1 MRKAA
6 PTLAT
11 TFVTIFAGL
20 ALACGAQPAGDDT
33 GDPEPTTGTTGDAPL
48 WADEH
53 CSLANPSPYPPTG
66 TYMSNHAGRE
76 NTNAIPCAGPRAFEF
91 AWHVLPTH
99 ASGQPNT
106 FSPDG
111 SVAYFTATTGDD
123 DCNVFAVDTDD
134 GALLWKRCDL
144 PFTVLASTVDVDENG
159 DLYLTAGDSVHAL
172 SPADGR
178 DRWTTALPD
187 TSDVGFS
194 YGLKFTADGHIVT
207 QVADG
212 TVYLLDRTTG
222 KILTSLSV
230 AEVTGFVPAEA
241 TELPIYMAPDYILE
255 RLHTL
260 VGDAHFNEAIEALS
274 GLLGAS
280 GGFADNTVCTTA
292 RRQVLTVG
300 GGPNLDTGAA
310 VALDI
315 VGPAEAPALQLR
327 WALTLPAGTAS
338 SVVAST
344 DGARAVLGDGNGH
357 VHMIDVPACDKNLDD
372 DADPLRCAPA
382 WIFRHPGGRLLGTV
396 ALDAEGVVYV
406 FTSGPE
412 RVEEIYALS
421 DHGDSYTLAWQQDYG
436 PLAMMTSVLTVTDD
450 AIYGVLSQ
458 VDPAAELD
466 ALTLPASITS
476 EVVIID
482 KKSGEIVHRAATP
495 ESSLTELVLSPRG
508 DLFLTALGVYE
519 ILTLDEAA
527 PAPVGGLRK
536 FTGR

>member
-6 PTLAT
+6 PTLALL
-11 TFVTIFAGL
+11 V
-20 ALACGAQPAGDDT
+20 LACGASPAGTDT
-33 GDPEPTTGTTGDAPL
+33 SDTEPTTGTTGDGAPL
-48 WADEH
+48 WADQY
-53 CSLANPSPYPPTG
+53 CDLANPSPYPPSG
-66 TYMSNHAGRE
+66 TYMTNHAGRE
-76 NTNAIPCAGPRAFEF
+76 NANAIPCAGPRAFDL
-91 AWHVLPTH
+91 AWHVLPSH

-111 SVAYFTATTGDD
+111 GVAYFTSTTGDD
-123 DCNVFAVDTDD
+123 GCNVFAVDADD
-134 GALLWKRCDL
+134 GAVLWKRCDL
-144 PFTVLASTVDVDENG
+144 PFTVIASTVDVDENG
-159 DLYLTAGDSVHAL
+159 DLYLTAGDAVHAL
-172 SPADGR
+172 RPADGR
-178 DRWTTALPD
+178 DRWRTPLPD

-222 KILTSLSV
+222 TILTSLSV
-230 AEVTGFVPAEA
+230 ADVTGFVPAEA
-241 TELPIYMAPDYILE
+241 TELPIYMAPDYILA

-260 VGDAHFNEAIEALS
+260 VGDAYFNEAIDALS

-300 GGPNLDTGAA
+300 GGPNIDTGAA

-315 VGPAEAPALQLR
+315 SGPVDAPSLQLR
-327 WALTLPAGTAS
+327 WALTLTAGTAS
-338 SVVAST
+338 SVVASS

-357 VHMIDVPACDKNLDD
+357 VHMIDVPACDNNTDG

-382 WIFRHPGGRLLGTV
+382 WVFKHPGGRLLGTV
-396 ALDAEGVVYV
+396 ALDAEGVTYV

-412 RVEEIYALS
+412 RVEEIYALN
-421 DHGDSYTLAWQQDYG
+421 DQGDAYSIAWQKDYG

-476 EVVIID
+476 EVVVID
-482 KKSGEIVHRAATP
+482 KKSGEIVHRATTP

-508 DLFLTALGVYE
+508 DLFLTTLGVYE
-519 ILTLDEAA
+519 ILTLDESA